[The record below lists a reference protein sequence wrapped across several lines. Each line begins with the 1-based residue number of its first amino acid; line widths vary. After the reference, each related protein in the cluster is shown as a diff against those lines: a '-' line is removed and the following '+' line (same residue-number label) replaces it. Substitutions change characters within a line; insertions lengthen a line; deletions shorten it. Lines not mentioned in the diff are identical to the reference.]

1 VAAAGLLAG
10 SANPSS
16 EGMPS
21 LRLAGNPGSLARP
34 VSPGPGKAAL
44 KAAASLVRERAAAL
58 ARSGQQVTAV
68 SAVLTGLQAQAEAA
82 TEQYD
87 RAVATEQEAA
97 AAYQAAAARLAVARR
112 TQADSRA
119 RLAGQAAA
127 DYEAQG
133 ALGPMA
139 VMFGGAGGPGTYLNA
154 AGVEQVLAS
163 HRTDT
168 LASDRADSAVAS
180 VFSEQAAVLLAQK
193 HADVAQVDAL
203 RLAAGAAVDRQVAAV
218 SAAKSAR
225 GQSAALLAIARAGSA
240 RLEAEHRAAVVAQE
254 RAAAAARAA
263 RERAAELA
271 GARARDAGKGGG
283 SAGGS
288 GGSGA
293 GSPAWTNG
301 AGASVARGNTAA
313 DWALTQIGKPY
324 QWGAAGPDTY
334 DCSGLAMDA
343 WARAGIQLGHYTG
356 WQWPSGPH
364 IPLSQMR
371 RGDLV
376 FYATNTADPSTIHH
390 VGIFIGGGMMVDAP
404 FTGAFVRIDSIYQF
418 SGLIGATRPAS

>member
-1 VAAAGLLAG
+1 V
-10 SANPSS
+10 
-16 EGMPS
+16 
-21 LRLAGNPGSLARP
+21 
-34 VSPGPGKAAL
+34 VPGPGKAAL
-44 KAAASLVRERAAAL
+44 KAAATLVRERGAAL
-58 ARSGQQVTAV
+58 ARSKQQVTAV
-68 SAVLTGLQAQAEAA
+68 SAVLTRLQTQAEVA

-87 RAVATEQEAA
+87 QAVATERQAA

-112 TQADSRA
+112 AQADSRA

-154 AGVEQVLAS
+154 VGVEQVLAS

-168 LASDRADSAVAS
+168 LASDRADSAVAT

-193 HADVAQVDAL
+193 QADVAQVDAL
-203 RLAAGAAVDRQVAAV
+203 QLAARAAVDRQVAAV
-218 SAAKSAR
+218 SAAKSAQGR
-225 GQSAALLAIARAGSA
+225 SAALLAIARASSA
-240 RLEAEHRAAVVAQE
+240 KLEAEHRAAVMAQE

-263 RERAAELA
+263 RELAA
-271 GARARDAGKGGG
+271 ARAR
-283 SAGGS
+283 SAGGGGGGFGSS
-288 GGSGA
+288 GGPGT
-293 GSPAWTNG
+293 GSPSWTTG
-301 AGASVARGNTAA
+301 AGASVAQGNTAA
-313 DWALTQIGKPY
+313 DWTLTQIGKPY

-364 IPLSQMR
+364 IPVSQLR

-418 SGLIGATRPAS
+418 SGLIGATRPAN